1 MSAAEADVAGL
12 PTDPGSRLRRQRE
25 QAGLTEQQVADQL
38 NLDAG
43 IVGALERN
51 DYATLGAPVFVRGHI
66 RRYATLVGAD
76 PAEILAAYDRSR
88 SGPGQPSLI
97 PRSRE
102 EMKPMRTRERARVV
116 PRYAAGAAVLLL
128 AGGIAAWIATQGL
141 RWPWASG
148 ANDAAV
154 AADAQP
160 ATRSAASG
168 VVVPMS
174 TTTTTPAPGA
184 VSAMPAGRVGVVF
197 AFSADSW
204 IEVYDAAGQTVL
216 YDLGKA
222 GTQRP
227 VSGAAPL
234 NVTLGN
240 APAVAMDVNGRRAIL
255 PAADAGGTV
264 THFEVGA
271 NGVTRKLVGDRP

>member
-128 AGGIAAWIATQGL
+128 AGGVAAWIATQGL

-148 ANDAAV
+148 ANDAA
-154 AADAQP
+154 AATVAQP

-168 VVVPMS
+168 VAAPMS
-174 TTTTTPAPGA
+174 TTAPGA
-184 VSAMPAGRVGVVF
+184 ASAMPAGRVGVVF

-271 NGVTRKLVGDRP
+271 NGATRKLVGDRP

>member
-38 NLDAG
+38 NLDSG

-76 PAEILAAYDRSR
+76 PAEIIAAYDRSR
-88 SGPGQPSLI
+88 SGPGQPTLI

-116 PRYAAGAAVLLL
+116 PRYAAGAVVLLL
-128 AGGIAAWIATQGL
+128 VGGVAAWIATQGL

-154 AADAQP
+154 AAVTQT
-160 ATRSAASG
+160 ATQSAASG
-168 VVVPMS
+168 VAAPMS
-174 TTTTTPAPGA
+174 TTTPAPGA
-184 VSAMPAGRVGVVF
+184 LSAMPAGRVGVVF

-234 NVTLGN
+234 NITLGN

-271 NGVTRKLVGDRP
+271 DGATRKLVGDRP

>member
-38 NLDAG
+38 NLDSG

-76 PAEILAAYDRSR
+76 PAEILSAYDRSR

-116 PRYAAGAAVLLL
+116 PRYAAGAVVLLLL
-128 AGGIAAWIATQGL
+128 AGGAAAWIATQGL

-154 AADAQP
+154 
-160 ATRSAASG
+160 SAAAQQATQSAAIG
-168 VVVPMS
+168 VGAPMS
-174 TTTTTPAPGA
+174 TATPAPGA

-234 NVTLGN
+234 NITLGN
-240 APAVAMDVNGRRAIL
+240 APAVAMDVNGRRAIV

-271 NGVTRKLVGDRP
+271 DGTTRKLVGDRP

>member
-38 NLDAG
+38 NLDSG

-51 DYATLGAPVFVRGHI
+51 DYAMLGAPVFVRGHI

-88 SGPGQPSLI
+88 SGPDQPSLV

-102 EMKPMRTRERARVV
+102 EMRPMRTRERARVV
-116 PRYAAGAAVLLL
+116 PRLAAGAAVLLL
-128 AGGIAAWIATQGL
+128 AGGVAAWLATQGL
-141 RWPWASG
+141 RWPWAAAAKTAAATPIAQSSTP
-148 ANDAAV
+148 AV
-154 AADAQP
+154 AGGV
-160 ATRSAASG
+160 AA
-168 VVVPMS
+168 PTS
-174 TTTTTPAPGA
+174 TTTAASVAGSA
-184 VSAMPAGRVGVVF
+184 VPAGRVSVLF
-197 AFSADSW
+197 RFSADSW

-240 APAVAMDVNGRRAIL
+240 APAVAMDVHGRPAVV

-264 THFEVGA
+264 THFEVGVDGA
-271 NGVTRKLVGDRP
+271 TRKLVGDRP